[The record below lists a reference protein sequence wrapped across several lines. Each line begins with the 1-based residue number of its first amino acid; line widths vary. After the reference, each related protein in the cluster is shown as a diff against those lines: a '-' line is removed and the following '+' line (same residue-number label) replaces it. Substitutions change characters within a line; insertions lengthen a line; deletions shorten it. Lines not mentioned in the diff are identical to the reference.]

1 MPLRPQTLANTPIR
15 PDHRCLGA
23 AGTTAAE
30 RLLWLLPLLAMLA
43 AVGCSRSHYS
53 IRADRDAYDVIA
65 AANHDPRWSLPD
77 YSVYPDARSRF
88 ASEWPVDWPAMPP
101 DDPTAHKYMEVV
113 DNKKA
118 FAWDKKF
125 AHTPFVENPAWGKFL
140 PLDENGCLV
149 LQREQDAVQVALL
162 NNRDYQEQ
170 LEQLYLSALDVSF
183 ERFRFDA
190 QFFGGNSIFY
200 TADGRVRSG
209 REPGSSTLDVDSF
222 LRMEKMFASGGQ
234 LVVGFANSMLWEY
247 AGPNRHTPNTI
258 LNFAFV
264 QPLLRFGN
272 RAQVLERLT
281 LSERLLLNNVR
292 SMELYR
298 RGFYV
303 DIVTGRNNTFGPN
316 RRGGLFGGAGLEGFS
331 GVGGGFGR
339 VGGIGGPGGG
349 GGFAGGAGAASAGG
363 YLGLLQTQREIANQQ
378 DNVDQLC
385 GSLRLMEEF
394 FAAGRIDRLQ
404 LQLTRQSL
412 YNAESRLK
420 SAEAAYESTLDQFKI
435 DLGLPPEMCLRP
447 DDKLLEKFELIRPE
461 LLDLRNRALL
471 LRARMAVGPPR
482 PLPPLNPDLADSPE
496 DAQLPPPAQ
505 GGPLLGRQ
513 DPEELPPPVAE
524 RGNNNATDPF
534 SSPQP
539 DLDRRALEIQRRA
552 AELARLI
559 EEAEL
564 AVKVLDRARF
574 LDIATDSMNNAG
586 FLGGTATTAGTTM
599 FLAQRPSSLKQLQD
613 DFQTIADSLDP
624 TKGLLKQLQRL
635 MNFPYAVR
643 VAPILQRES
652 CEKFG
657 QVQETFEALQAAKD
671 DRIRTLRALNE
682 SELQVRCDELAREA
696 FGVEAFLKRVRA
708 LEVQVETA
716 DEMLC
721 GTIPWE
727 RFEAM
732 LEREFERLPQLD
744 DRLQEYFGRV
754 RPLLRELDQT
764 SETGFIQLG
773 APEAVRQDAQRRFR
787 AAVEDLRR
795 VPLTPLREQL
805 EQFVAPL
812 TTTLDEVQNEL
823 DELAH
828 QSSNLMLID
837 ARSALEQIE
846 LERVEMDE
854 HEAFTLAENQRL
866 DWMNARASLVD
877 AWRLI
882 TFNAK
887 NLQGDL
893 NVVFNGDIQN
903 TGDNPFRLRS
913 SNGRLQVGLEFD
925 APLTRLAERNVY
937 RQSLIDY
944 QQARRSYMQFVDNIR
959 ALLRNELRTMRLN
972 ELNFELRRQAINVAL
987 DQVDLAQEGLFK
999 PPRDET
1005 QTELGATA
1013 ARDLVS
1019 ALSDLLS
1026 VQNDFLSVWVNY
1038 EVQRR
1043 NLDLDL
1049 GTMRLDAEGNWI
1061 DPGKDVGRV
1070 MLDPWCPPETPL
1082 LRRGE
1087 EFVPLME
1094 ELPPME
1100 GDGRLP
1106 ELREVSWQTASADQT
1121 PSMHAAPA
1129 NGHGGQYGA
1138 ARHRGMPHHRGSG
1151 QQPSSAEHSRQRS
1164 PIDRPPDP
1172 PRRGLMGSQP
1182 ARLFR

>member
-1 MPLRPQTLANTPIR
+1 MPLANNMPRPFRR
-15 PDHRCLGA
+15 PSCAGSA
-23 AGTTAAE
+23 AAR
-30 RLLWLLPLLAMLA
+30 RLLWVLPLLPMLA
-43 AVGCSRSHYS
+43 AIGCSRSHYS
-53 IRADRDAYDVIA
+53 IRADQDAYDVIA
-65 AANHDPRWSLPD
+65 AANKDPRWSLPD
-77 YSVYPDARSRF
+77 YSVYPDPRSRF

-101 DDPTAHKYMEVV
+101 DDPTSHKYMEVV

-125 AHTPFVENPAWGKFL
+125 AHTPYVENPYWGKFL
-140 PLDENGCLV
+140 PLDQNGCLV

-162 NNRDYQEQ
+162 NNREYQEQ
-170 LEQLYLSALDVSF
+170 LEDLYLSALDVSF
-183 ERFRFDA
+183 ERFRFDT

-209 REPGSSTLDVDSF
+209 RDPGSSRLDVDSF
-222 LRMEKMFASGGQ
+222 LRAEKMFASGGQ

-247 AGPNRHTPNTI
+247 AGPNQHTPNTV

-292 SMELYR
+292 SMEMFR

-303 DIVTGRNNTFGPN
+303 EIVTGRNNTFGPN
-316 RRGGLFGGAGLEGFS
+316 RQGGLFGGAGLEGFS

-339 VGGIGGPGGG
+339 VGGTGGG
-349 GGFAGGAGAASAGG
+349 GGLGGAAGGAGAASAGG

-420 SAEAAYESTLDQFKI
+420 SAEAGFETTLDQFKI
-435 DLGLPPEMCLRP
+435 NLGLPPEMCLRT
-447 DDKLLEKFELIRPE
+447 DDTLLKKFELIRPE

-496 DAQLPPPAQ
+496 DFTLPPQAG

-513 DPEELPPPVAE
+513 DQNAEELPPPVAE
-524 RGNNNATDPF
+524 REQEQADPF
-534 SSPQP
+534 SAPQP

-552 AELARLI
+552 SQLARLI

-564 AVKVLDRARF
+564 AVKLLDRARF
-574 LDIATDSMNNAG
+574 LDIATDSLNNAG
-586 FLGGTATTAGTTM
+586 FVGGPATATGTTVYI
-599 FLAQRPSSLKQLQD
+599 AQRPSSLKQLQD

-643 VAPILQRES
+643 VAPTLQRES
-652 CEKFG
+652 CDKFG
-657 QVQETFEALQAAKD
+657 QVQQTFEALQAAKD
-671 DRIRTLRALNE
+671 ARIRTLRALNQ
-682 SELQVRCDELAREA
+682 SDLQVRCDELAREA
-696 FGVEAFLKRVRA
+696 FGVEAFLKRVEA
-708 LEVQVETA
+708 LQLQVNMA

-721 GTIPWE
+721 GNIPWE

-732 LEREFERLPQLD
+732 LEREFQRLPQLD
-744 DRLQEYFGRV
+744 DQLQAYFNRV
-754 RPLLRELDQT
+754 RPLLRELQQT
-764 SETGFIQLG
+764 SEIGFLQLG
-773 APEAVRQDAQRRFR
+773 APNAAQQDAQRRFR
-787 AAVEDLRR
+787 EAVEELRKL
-795 VPLTPLREQL
+795 PLMGIREQL
-805 EQFVAPL
+805 EQYVEPL
-812 TTTLDEVQNEL
+812 TTTLDQVQNEL

-854 HEAFTLAENQRL
+854 HEAFSLAENNRL

-903 TGDNPFRLRS
+903 VGDNPFKFRS

-944 QQARRSYMQFVDNIR
+944 QQARRQYMQFTDNIR
-959 ALLRNELRTMRLN
+959 AVLRNELRTMRLN

-1061 DPGKDVGRV
+1061 DPGIDVGRV
-1070 MLDPWCPPETPL
+1070 MLEPWCPPESPL
-1082 LRRGE
+1082 LRRGDDY
-1087 EFVPLME
+1087 VPLME

-1106 ELREVSWQTASADQT
+1106 ELREVSWQTASADQ
-1121 PSMHAAPA
+1121 APVLFRGRSSGQ
-1129 NGHGGQYGA
+1129 NGQGGQGGKPA
-1138 ARHRGMPHHRGSG
+1138 GGPMPLHRGQG
-1151 QQPSSAEHSRQRS
+1151 QQQPAPEEVSRQR
-1164 PIDRPPDP
+1164 PPVDRPPEP

>member
-1 MPLRPQTLANTPIR
+1 MHLRPKTSTWTTP
-15 PDHRCLGA
+15 GF
-23 AGTTAAE
+23 AGHDSGRTAGVSS
-30 RLLWLLPLLAMLA
+30 LWMLLPLSLLA

-53 IRADRDAYDVIA
+53 IQADRDAYALID
-65 AANHDPRWSLPD
+65 AANHDPRWALPD
-77 YSVYPDARSRF
+77 FSVYPDQRSRF

-101 DDPTAHKYMEVV
+101 DDPTAHKYMQWV
-113 DNKKA
+113 DHKKA

-125 AHTPFVENPAWGKFL
+125 DHTPHVENPYWTKFL

-149 LQREQDAVQVALL
+149 LQREQDAVQAALL
-162 NNRDYQEQ
+162 NNREYQEQ
-170 LEQLYLSALDVSF
+170 LEELYLSALDVSF

-190 QFFGGNSIFY
+190 QFFGGNSVFY
-200 TADGRVRSG
+200 TAEGRVRSG
-209 REPGSSTLDVDSF
+209 REPGSSQLDVDTF
-222 LRMEKMFASGGQ
+222 LRMEKMFATGGQ
-234 LVVGFANSMLWEY
+234 LAVGFANSMLWEY
-247 AGPNRHTPNTI
+247 AGSNMHTPTTI
-258 LNFAFV
+258 LDFAFV
-264 QPLLRFGN
+264 QPLLRAGN

-292 SMELYR
+292 SMELFR

-303 DIVTGRNNTFGPN
+303 EVVTGRNNTFGPN

-420 SAEAAYESTLDQFKI
+420 SAEAAYQATLDQFKI
-435 DLGLPPEMCLRP
+435 DLGLPPTLCIRP
-447 DDKLLEKFELIRPE
+447 DDDLLDKFELIRPE

-482 PLPPLNPDLADSPE
+482 ALPPINPDLADSPE
-496 DAQLPPPAQ
+496 DFQLPGQAP
-505 GGPLLGRQ
+505 GGPMLGGEGA
-513 DPEELPPPVAE
+513 EELPSPLAE
-524 RGNNNATDPF
+524 RQEEATDPF
-534 SSPQP
+534 SAPQP
-539 DLDRRALEIQRRA
+539 DLDRRAQDIRRRA
-552 AELARLI
+552 SELTRLI

-564 AVKVLDRARF
+564 AVKLLDRARF
-574 LDIATDSMNNAG
+574 LDISADPIATTG
-586 FLGGTATTAGTTM
+586 FLGGTATATGAAI
-599 FLAQRPSSLKQLQD
+599 FVEQRPGQLKQLQD
-613 DFQTIADSLDP
+613 DFQVIADALDP

-657 QVQETFEALQAAKD
+657 QVQETFEALQAAKNG
-671 DRIRTLRALNE
+671 RIRTLRTLSE

-696 FGVEAFLKRVRA
+696 FGVEAFLKRVEA
-708 LEVQVETA
+708 LQLQVNQA
-716 DEMLC
+716 DETLC
-721 GTIPWE
+721 GAQHWE
-727 RFEAM
+727 QFERV
-732 LEREFERLPQLD
+732 LEQEYQRLPQLD
-744 DRLQEYFGRV
+744 DRLQDYFRRI
-754 RPLLRELDQT
+754 RPLLREMDQA
-764 SETGFIQLG
+764 SELGFLRLG
-773 APEAVRQDAQRRFR
+773 APEAARQEAQRRFR
-787 AAVEDLRR
+787 AAVEELRQ
-795 VPLTPLREQL
+795 VPLAPIRERL
-805 EQFVAPL
+805 DEFVRPL

-854 HEAFTLAENQRL
+854 HQAFGLAETQRL
-866 DWMNARASLVD
+866 DWMNAKASLVD

-893 NVVFNGDIQN
+893 NVVFEGDIQN
-903 TGDNPFRLRS
+903 VGDNPFRLRS
-913 SNGRLQVGLEFD
+913 SNGRLRVGFEFD

-944 QQARRSYMQFVDNIR
+944 QQARRQYMQFVDNVH
-959 ALLRNELRTMRLN
+959 AVLRNELRTMRLN

-1061 DPGKDVGRV
+1061 DPGRDIGRV

-1082 LRRGE
+1082 LRRGDD
-1087 EFVPLME
+1087 FVPLLE

-1106 ELREVSWQTASADQT
+1106 ELREVGWEKPSGDQPPALRSGQPNT
-1121 PSMHAAPA
+1121 NTQPAARQMPNHAGSAPA
-1129 NGHGGQYGA
+1129 
-1138 ARHRGMPHHRGSG
+1138 GSPPG
-1151 QQPSSAEHSRQRS
+1151 RPSAQWSPQRS
-1164 PIDRPPDP
+1164 PLNRPPEV
-1172 PRRGLMGSQP
+1172 PRRGLMGSRPVQM
-1182 ARLFR
+1182 FR

>member
-1 MPLRPQTLANTPIR
+1 MSMANIQPQSFR
-15 PDHRCLGA
+15 RCFGA
-23 AGTTAAE
+23 GQPA
-30 RLLWLLPLLAMLA
+30 RRFLWVLPLLPVLV

-53 IRADRDAYDVIA
+53 IRADRDAYEVIA
-65 AANHDPRWSLPD
+65 AANTDPRWSLPD
-77 YSVYPDARSRF
+77 YSVYPDPRSRF

-125 AHTPFVENPAWGKFL
+125 AHTPYVENPYWTQYL
-140 PLDENGCLV
+140 PLDQNGCLV

-162 NNRDYQEQ
+162 NNREYQEQ
-170 LEQLYLSALDVSF
+170 LEELYLSALDVSF
-183 ERFRFDA
+183 ERFRFDT

-209 REPGSSTLDVDSF
+209 REPGSSRLDVDSF
-222 LRMEKMFASGGQ
+222 LRAEKMFASGGQ

-247 AGPNRHTPNTI
+247 AGPNQHTPNTV

-292 SMELYR
+292 SMELFR

-303 DIVTGRNNTFGPN
+303 EIVTGRNNTFGPN

-339 VGGIGGPGGG
+339 VGGAGGVGGVG
-349 GGFAGGAGAASAGG
+349 GAAGGAGAASAGG

-420 SAEAAYESTLDQFKI
+420 SAEAAFETTLDQFKI
-435 DLGLPPEMCLRP
+435 NLGLPPELCLRTE
-447 DDKLLEKFELIRPE
+447 DTLLNKFELIRPE

-496 DAQLPPPAQ
+496 DAQLPPLAQ
-505 GGPLLGRQ
+505 GGPQLGGQ
-513 DPEELPPPVAE
+513 GAEEELPPPVAQQGE
-524 RGNNNATDPF
+524 DANDPF
-534 SSPQP
+534 SVPQP

-552 AELARLI
+552 NQLAQLI

-564 AVKVLDRARF
+564 AVKLLDRARF
-574 LDIATDSMNNAG
+574 LDVASDSLTNAG
-586 FLGGTATTAGTTM
+586 FVGGASTGTGTM
-599 FLAQRPSSLKQLQD
+599 VFIAQRPSSLKQLQD
-613 DFQTIADSLDP
+613 DFQTIADALDP

-643 VAPILQRES
+643 VAPLLQRES

-657 QVQETFEALQAAKD
+657 QVRQTFESLLASKE
-671 DRIRTLRALNE
+671 DRIRTLRAL
-682 SELQVRCDELAREA
+682 SQSDLQVRCDELAREA
-696 FGVEAFLKRVRA
+696 FGVEAFLKRVEA
-708 LEVQVETA
+708 LQLQVNIA

-721 GTIPWE
+721 SNVPWE
-727 RFEAM
+727 RFDAM
-732 LEREFERLPQLD
+732 LEREFQRLPQLD
-744 DRLQEYFGRV
+744 DRLQEYFRRV
-754 RPLLRELDQT
+754 RPLLREMEQT
-764 SETGFIQLG
+764 SEIGFLRLDAPDAMQL
-773 APEAVRQDAQRRFR
+773 DAQRRFR
-787 AAVEDLRR
+787 EAVEELRR
-795 VPLTPLREQL
+795 VPLMPIREQL

-812 TTTLDEVQNEL
+812 TTTLDEVQNQL

-854 HEAFTLAENQRL
+854 DEAFRLAEANRL

-903 TGDNPFRLRS
+903 VGDNPFRFRS
-913 SNGRLQVGLEFD
+913 TNGRLQVGLEFD

-944 QQARRSYMQFVDNIR
+944 QQARRQYMQFVDNVR

-999 PPRDET
+999 PPRDES

-1019 ALSDLLS
+1019 ALSDLLA

-1061 DPGKDVGRV
+1061 DPGRDIGRV

-1082 LRRGE
+1082 LRRGDDY
-1087 EFVPLME
+1087 VPLME
-1094 ELPPME
+1094 ELPPLD
-1100 GDGRLP
+1100 GDGQLP
-1106 ELREVSWQTASADQT
+1106 ELREVSWQTPAHQ
-1121 PSMHAAPA
+1121 APA
-1129 NGHGGQYGA
+1129 LRAGGANGSAGQRGTQGGGTMPL
-1138 ARHRGMPHHRGSG
+1138 HRGNT
-1151 QQPSSAEHSRQRS
+1151 QQPSSAEASRQRT
-1164 PIDRPPDP
+1164 PIDRPPEP
-1172 PRRGLMGSQP
+1172 PRRGLLGSVP
-1182 ARLFR
+1182 TRLFR